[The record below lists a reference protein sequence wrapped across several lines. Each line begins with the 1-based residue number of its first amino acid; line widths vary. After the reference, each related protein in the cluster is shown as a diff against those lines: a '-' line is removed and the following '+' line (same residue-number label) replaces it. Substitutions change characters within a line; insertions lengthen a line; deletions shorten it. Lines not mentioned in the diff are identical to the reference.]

1 MYRHSKTTLEDMTED
16 ERLALGGLIRIMLRL
31 DGSFSNTEEAHV
43 EEAGEKLGSV
53 EGLWSV
59 ISKSAQELRSDEE
72 VRQKVL
78 QVERK
83 AVRSAIIDALT
94 LIARAESIVPAEQSL
109 LDWLA
114 TTWDP

>member
-1 MYRHSKTTLEDMTED
+1 M
-16 ERLALGGLIRIMLRL
+16 
-31 DGSFSNTEEAHV
+31 
-43 EEAGEKLGSV
+43 
-53 EGLWSV
+53 
-59 ISKSAQELRSDEE
+59 
-72 VRQKVL
+72 L